1 MIKLGRV
8 IPALIFLA
16 VVGAVCFSY
25 YQRSLSFR
33 DAGDQR
39 KRLLPENIAD
49 ATEGFSFLQSE
60 QGLAKFEIRAEVNL
74 GFKDKKNLL
83 ESVTVKLFGKGGN
96 RFDTITSDYCEY
108 DQQKE
113 EIVFSGNVE
122 ITLSQPA
129 SPQSPGHKVDRVSN
143 DKVTTIHVD
152 EITYLKAAGKAQTED
167 YVEFVRE
174 NVHGTSH
181 GLTYDVNEQSIRLH
195 SDVEIVVLPQDPH
208 EPETHLR
215 CDTLDYYKSS
225 QTIEMRSNVSLLKG
239 DTSMEASFVKAWL
252 RETDQSVSRIDALG
266 KVRTSSR
273 DPRVLLQ
280 VDAQEVSYFF
290 DSTGRWLDKVL
301 AKEEV
306 KTISLDP
313 LVKRDLSAREIEVV
327 LRPQTNLVET
337 LYAKGDVV
345 LIFAE
350 SPATPPVAPESPSGH
365 SDPRLEKTCQ
375 QGDRRLRAPEM
386 RVTFREDGRQL
397 HLAKTIGRS
406 TLEEFPRTP
415 KNDKRVLSAAT
426 FQLSFGQ
433 DSQIERLTADEAVQV
448 DIIPLEGA
456 VKTSTSDHLDAL
468 VDPQTRQISRLHQ
481 FGNFRYREG
490 DRQAFAREA
499 TYFAEDER
507 TVLEG
512 KPLVKDSQARTTADI
527 IEFEQAHNLTK
538 ARGNVRS
545 VFENRGKQPEAGMF
559 TGDAPVYASAEF
571 LEVQTKAGIATYR
584 QRAKLWQEDQVL
596 RADTIVLYRND
607 KRLAAEKNVTS
618 LFYTEEES
626 GQNRKQERKP
636 TTVRSEE
643 LVYDDNTQK
652 ATYSKQVV
660 MNSTMGTLRSNQLEV
675 FLTSQAK
682 QANKRAVERLLA
694 TGSVKI
700 SQPGKLATSESAEFF
715 QAEKKAILTG
725 GMPRVLDSER
735 GSTSGARLTLFLDDG
750 SISIVGSPETRSIT
764 RQRVAR

>member
-1 MIKLGRV
+1 M

-60 QGLAKFEIRAEVNL
+60 QGLAKFEIRAKVNL

-83 ESVTVKLFGKGGN
+83 ESVTVKVFGKGGN

-122 ITLSQPA
+122 ITLSQPDPA
-129 SPQSPGHKVDRVSN
+129 QSPGHKVDRVSN

-181 GLTYDVNEQSIRLH
+181 GLTYDINEESIRLH

-215 CDTLDYYKSS
+215 CDTLDYFKSS
-225 QTIEMRSNVSLLKG
+225 QVIEMRSNVSLLKG

-266 KVRTSSR
+266 QVRTSSR
-273 DPRVLLQ
+273 DPSVLLQ

-306 KTISLDP
+306 RTLSLDP

-350 SPATPPVAPESPSGH
+350 SSARRRQSRQNPFPAIRIPGWREPAS
-365 SDPRLEKTCQ
+365 
-375 QGDRRLRAPEM
+375 
-386 RVTFREDGRQL
+386 RVTGAFGRLKCASPFVRMGGSYTWRKRLGEVPLRNSHGRRRMTNACSQQQPFSCP
-397 HLAKTIGRS
+397 LAGTHKSSGS
-406 TLEEFPRTP
+406 L
-415 KNDKRVLSAAT
+415 
-426 FQLSFGQ
+426 
-433 DSQIERLTADEAVQV
+433 
-448 DIIPLEGA
+448 
-456 VKTSTSDHLDAL
+456 
-468 VDPQTRQISRLHQ
+468 
-481 FGNFRYREG
+481 
-490 DRQAFAREA
+490 
-499 TYFAEDER
+499 
-507 TVLEG
+507 
-512 KPLVKDSQARTTADI
+512 
-527 IEFEQAHNLTK
+527 
-538 ARGNVRS
+538 
-545 VFENRGKQPEAGMF
+545 
-559 TGDAPVYASAEF
+559 
-571 LEVQTKAGIATYR
+571 QTKPFR
-584 QRAKLWQEDQVL
+584 
-596 RADTIVLYRND
+596 
-607 KRLAAEKNVTS
+607 
-618 LFYTEEES
+618 
-626 GQNRKQERKP
+626 
-636 TTVRSEE
+636 
-643 LVYDDNTQK
+643 
-652 ATYSKQVV
+652 
-660 MNSTMGTLRSNQLEV
+660 
-675 FLTSQAK
+675 
-682 QANKRAVERLLA
+682 
-694 TGSVKI
+694 
-700 SQPGKLATSESAEFF
+700 
-715 QAEKKAILTG
+715 
-725 GMPRVLDSER
+725 
-735 GSTSGARLTLFLDDG
+735 
-750 SISIVGSPETRSIT
+750 SISFRWK
-764 RQRVAR
+764 RR